1 VQRVVISGYGIT
13 DFGRAEGKT
22 IVDLAEAAA
31 RGALA
36 AASASPD
43 EMEALYLGTF
53 SSAVLGGQNFPAAV
67 LAQRLG
73 LAGIPALAVEGACAS
88 GSVAVRQAANLIR
101 AGEAEAVLVVGA
113 EKMTASDTPA
123 VTAALAAAN
132 DTGSGGYRAGLTF
145 PGFFALL
152 ATAYLDRYGVER
164 DSLAEV
170 TVKNRRHGAANPHA
184 QFRAEVTPEQV
195 LESRPIADPLR
206 LFDCSPISDG
216 GAALV
221 VSTPE
226 WAEGRVAVPIE
237 IHASEQAAGPAAAE
251 AIDDFTSLPAAVAAA
266 TRAYERAGVRPDD
279 VDVAEVHD
287 CFSIAE
293 WVALED
299 LGLVGRGEAPE
310 ATAAG
315 ETTIGGRIPVNP
327 SGGLLSKGHPIGATG
342 VGQLIE
348 LVRQLRGE
356 ADNQV
361 AGASLALAH
370 NVGGTGGL
378 GSVTLLARAA

>member
-1 VQRVVISGYGIT
+1 VRRIVISGYGIT

-31 RGALA
+31 REALA
-36 AASASPD
+36 AANASAP

-73 LAGIPALAVEGACAS
+73 LVGIPALAVEGACAS
-88 GSVAVRQAANLIR
+88 GSVAVRQAINLIR

-113 EKMTASDTPA
+113 EKMTASETPI

-132 DTGSGGYRAGLTF
+132 DTSSGGYRAGLTF

-164 DSLAEV
+164 EALADV
-170 TVKNRRHGAANPHA
+170 TVKNRRNGAANQHA
-184 QFRAEVTPEQV
+184 QFRSEVTAEQV
-195 LESRPIADPLR
+195 LDSRPIADPLR

-216 GAALV
+216 AAALV

-226 WAEGRVAVPIE
+226 WADGRGETPIE
-237 IHASEQAAGPAAAE
+237 VLASEQASGPTAAE
-251 AIDDFTSLPAAVAAA
+251 TIDDFTSLSAAVAAA
-266 TRAYERAGVRPDD
+266 RRAYERAGVKPED
-279 VDVAEVHD
+279 VSVAEVHD

-299 LGLVGRGEAPE
+299 LGLVARGQAPE

-315 ETTIGGRIPVNP
+315 ETAIGGRIPVNP
-327 SGGLLSKGHPIGATG
+327 SGGLISKGHPIGATG

-361 AGASLALAH
+361 AGASLGLAH